1 MLFFQN
7 TKQEQL
13 ISRLASTV
21 TKSAHLATLLDQLL
35 EIPTF
40 FTTLPKGKV
49 NFITKEKL
57 SI

>member
-1 MLFFQN
+1 MLVFQN

-13 ISRLASTV
+13 ILHLASTD
-21 TKSAHLATLLDQLL
+21 TKSALLTTLLGQQL

-57 SI
+57 